1 MFEEIQL
8 LVLKRS
14 GCRCDSLF
22 LKAGAK
28 AGATAGFLSDPV
40 ACATAGF

>member
-1 MFEEIQL
+1 MCNRWF
-8 LVLKRS
+8 V
-14 GCRCDSLF
+14 
-22 LKAGAK
+22 KAGAK